1 MNNGMANPM
10 MNNNA
15 GGMGGVTNAFG
26 SMNMA
31 GGMQQLPQQQP
42 AMAAPSNDD
51 DFGDFSTASKPRLS
65 MNTNTISNSS
75 DPMSKLINLDGLS
88 KNASAMKPANN
99 QQQQQNNMMGGNPMM
114 GNQMPQ
120 NAQPGKSSVGYALIR
135 VFVQSSLMR
144 VQIILQFIQA
154 SFQPVAVT
162 RSAPCSIQRSN
173 NNSSSKISL
182 VCREATCKAE

>member
-26 SMNMA
+26 NMNMA
-31 GGMQQLPQQQP
+31 GGMQQPPQQQP

-120 NAQPGKSSVGYALIR
+120 NAQPGKSSGGFALIR
-135 VFVQSSLMR
+135 VFCS
-144 VQIILQFIQA
+144 IFAHQFFLFLYIQA
-154 SFQPVAVT
+154 SFQPAVAT
-162 RSAPCSIQRSN
+162 RSAPCSIQRTSSN
-173 NNSSSKISL
+173 RSSKLSL
-182 VCREATCKAE
+182 VCKEATCKAE